1 MSLDGERDRGAK
13 ADALLRN
20 PLLTEVLQT
29 LRDSYISEWS
39 QSDVV
44 DKDKREQ
51 VFFLLHALT
60 EFEDQLKSISQS
72 GKLAMLQIE
81 NPVR

>member
-1 MSLDGERDRGAK
+1 MSLSGERDRGAK
-13 ADALLRN
+13 ADALLRD
-20 PLLTEVLQT
+20 PLLLEVLQS

-39 QSDVV
+39 QSDIA

-60 EFEDQLKSISQS
+60 AFEDQLKSISQS
-72 GKLAMLQIE
+72 GKLASLQIE
-81 NPVR
+81 NSVH

>member
-1 MSLDGERDRGAK
+1 MAFESERDRGAK

-60 EFEDQLKSISQS
+60 AFEDQLKSISQS
-72 GKLAMLQIE
+72 GKLASLQIE
-81 NPVR
+81 NSVR